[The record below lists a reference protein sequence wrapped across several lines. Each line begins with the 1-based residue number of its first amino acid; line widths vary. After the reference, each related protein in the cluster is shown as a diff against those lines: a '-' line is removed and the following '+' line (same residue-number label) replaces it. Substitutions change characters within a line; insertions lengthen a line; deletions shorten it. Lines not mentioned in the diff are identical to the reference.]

1 MNSAATDR
9 PNWWVRRG
17 QQLAG
22 GRVGAI
28 SWHSMSHLQKIDTTG
43 VERKRTS
50 RKLRKKGWWVS
61 AACWLATDTCAS
73 KYLKRSPNA
82 FWSYIISWWGE
93 HKINHRPRWLPRGW
107 LQHSL
112 SCGNKTT
119 AISGICGW
127 WQLTNT
133 AASCPVSLN
142 FNFMLLQ
149 AMAAPDCLFLHHS
162 LNPLLAICPL
172 ALVAFLST
180 ILICLGSHFSTCTT
194 LHYKMW
200 L

>member
-1 MNSAATDR
+1 M
-9 PNWWVRRG
+9 
-17 QQLAG
+17 
-22 GRVGAI
+22 
-28 SWHSMSHLQKIDTTG
+28 
-43 VERKRTS
+43 
-50 RKLRKKGWWVS
+50 
-61 AACWLATDTCAS
+61 
-73 KYLKRSPNA
+73 
-82 FWSYIISWWGE
+82 SWWGE
-93 HKINHRPRWLPRGW
+93 HKINHRPRWLPRGQ

-112 SCGNKTT
+112 SCGNKNT

-127 WQLTNT
+127 WLLTNT

-142 FNFMLLQ
+142 FNFLLLQ
-149 AMAAPDCLFLHHS
+149 SMSAAVCLFLHHS

-194 LHYKMW
+194 VYCITKCDCKYRAEQSCSGKEVDKRATSAASRDMSQNQRVSQTPQSLHTAHTAQSLTICCWQTDQYDMPSVHMADHYYYSGI